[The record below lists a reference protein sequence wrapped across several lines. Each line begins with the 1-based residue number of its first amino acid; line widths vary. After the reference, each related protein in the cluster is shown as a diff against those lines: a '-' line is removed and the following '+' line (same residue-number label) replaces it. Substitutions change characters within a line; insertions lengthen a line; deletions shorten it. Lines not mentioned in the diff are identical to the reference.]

1 MGLLVTPIPGSSALE
16 AQPVAGWE
24 VRGKEL
30 ETLHLH
36 VELGEQPSVQ
46 SPRSLCFLPSKDRR

>member
-1 MGLLVTPIPGSSALE
+1 MGLLVTPISGGSALE
-16 AQPVAGWE
+16 AQPAAGWE

-36 VELGEQPSVQ
+36 VELGEQP
-46 SPRSLCFLPSKDRR
+46 